1 MPVTTKNK
9 SIKTKATPKK
19 KESRVALEQRALEGR
34 GHEVLRYLKQYD
46 LTNLA
51 DDNLLHLSWLWLY
64 CDPKKELSIEQ
75 FMELTEAQIHDRF
88 NNLKSKNH
96 LQKLNDFKKVIELYA
111 LIEGEV
117 QVPYR
122 YGV

>member
-1 MPVTTKNK
+1 MPVTTNK
-9 SIKTKATPKK
+9 RTTTKAAQK
-19 KESRVALEQRALEGR
+19 KETRAALEQKALERR
-34 GHEVLRYLKQYD
+34 GHEVLNYLRKYD

-64 CDPKKELSIEQ
+64 CDPKR
-75 FMELTEAQIHDRF
+75 ELTIDEFMDLTEKQIHDRF
-88 NNLKSKNH
+88 NSLKSKNH

-111 LIEGEV
+111 LEEGSV

-122 YGV
+122 YCR